1 MSGVAKFFLPL
12 AVVVLFGLLGL
23 CIGIKFHKD
32 PTYEE
37 NIAAMEEYLEISEKL
52 AIQQAEKAA
61 QDALKQSLQ
70 DKMNRRATA
79 NVKKAD
85 NDKTMQ
91 EFKSMMEKAENDP
104 KSADE
109 CRAKMLELDD
119 VYQKRRAYVV
129 LWVVIFSI
137 IGFFV
142 FWFGIMAILD
152 SFLYKPLTP
161 AGA

>member
-1 MSGVAKFFLPL
+1 
-12 AVVVLFGLLGL
+12 
-23 CIGIKFHKD
+23 
-32 PTYEE
+32 
-37 NIAAMEEYLEISEKL
+37 
-52 AIQQAEKAA
+52 
-61 QDALKQSLQ
+61 
-70 DKMNRRATA
+70 
-79 NVKKAD
+79 
-85 NDKTMQ
+85 
-91 EFKSMMEKAENDP
+91 MMEKAENDP

-129 LWVVIFSI
+129 LSVVIFSI

-142 FWFGIMAILD
+142 FWFGVMAILD

>member
-1 MSGVAKFFLPL
+1 
-12 AVVVLFGLLGL
+12 
-23 CIGIKFHKD
+23 
-32 PTYEE
+32 
-37 NIAAMEEYLEISEKL
+37 
-52 AIQQAEKAA
+52 
-61 QDALKQSLQ
+61 
-70 DKMNRRATA
+70 
-79 NVKKAD
+79 
-85 NDKTMQ
+85 
-91 EFKSMMEKAENDP
+91 MMEKAENDP

-142 FWFGIMAILD
+142 FWFGVMAILD

-161 AGA
+161 AGAQDILKDYIPDDLTFADFNQAGRAKPGIPTFELQNQYSLYFSPITNQDPAFDASKLTVLEATVAGVSEPFVYMPA